1 MEDVIKHAPNNV
13 LIENIEI
20 IFKKNNENVIDTL
33 IDLWNI
39 DINKS
44 LENDEE
50 LNNNTLDL
58 KDNSKKWTNIRN
70 ICDSYDNEMQSYLQG
85 LKKQ

>member
-1 MEDVIKHAPNNV
+1 V